1 MDPIG
6 AIEPPEP
13 AAPYLTIEEAR
24 LLLHI
29 TDPARDPEIELLV
42 DAATALVLDYLK
54 QRGDPTWT
62 AETVPQLIKAGAGR
76 ALIFL
81 WEHRGDHPKDTD
93 TAKFWEDLRLLL
105 ARRRD
110 PALA

>member
-1 MDPIG
+1 MDPID

-13 AAPYLTIEEAR
+13 TAPHLTIEEAR

-29 TDPARDPEIELLV
+29 TDPARDPEIEFHLDL
-42 DAATALVLDYLK
+42 ATALVLDYVK

-62 AETVPQLIKAGAGR
+62 ALTVPLLIKAATGR

-81 WEHRGDHPKDTD
+81 WEHRGDHPSQTD